1 MRVFENFDATSPDKA
16 PLWGFA
22 MAFLRAWY
30 RGKRWKSRMLEASM
44 LAITLLGV
52 VPVLQWLGLP
62 QNLAIAVAGWAGY
75 VGVDTLAEMIT
86 RKMGGNK

>member
-16 PLWGFA
+16 PFWGFA

-44 LAITLLGV
+44 MAIALLGV

>member
-1 MRVFENFDATSPDKA
+1 MWDSQDLTSPQYA
-16 PLWGFA
+16 PAWGFI
-22 MAFLRAWY
+22 MAFLRATY
-30 RGKRWKSRMLEASM
+30 RGKRWKARFIEASM
-44 LAITLLGV
+44 LAIALLGV

-86 RKMGGNK
+86 RKMGGRK